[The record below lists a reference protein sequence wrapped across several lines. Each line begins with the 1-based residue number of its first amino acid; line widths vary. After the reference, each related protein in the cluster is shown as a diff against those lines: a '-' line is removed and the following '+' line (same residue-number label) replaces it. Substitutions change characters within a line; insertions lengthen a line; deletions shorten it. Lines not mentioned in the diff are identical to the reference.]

1 MLIASAT
8 RLAKPMTTTAF
19 RLIPAPT
26 AAQTIAKVVMMPA
39 AIHEG
44 LDVCAA
50 SVLLLRSLGVGGDRQ
65 IHIPLAKG
73 LLQGLLRQSRHGGRL
88 NFATLKKS

>member
-8 RLAKPMTTTAF
+8 RLAKPMTGF
-19 RLIPAPT
+19 PAEVPT

-65 IHIPLAKG
+65 FHIPLAKG
-73 LLQGLLRQSRHGGRL
+73 LLQGLLRQSCHGGRL
-88 NFATLKKS
+88 NFATFLKS